1 MVGENQQKNNKETK
15 TKKSKIQMFGFH
27 TIT

>member
-1 MVGENQQKNNKETK
+1 MVGENQQKTTK
-15 TKKSKIQMFGFH
+15 KQKQQKSKIQMFGFH